1 MSTKTT
7 TTKKAEAVKSES
19 DVLKYRI
26 EFPDGTVSEGT
37 VSIRE
42 FAPNTAK
49 GFKNS
54 GFQTK
59 ISSGNYSGS
68 LMIIDYLKQVKL

>member
-1 MSTKTT
+1 MAKTTT
-7 TTKKAEAVKSES
+7 TTKKAETVKAEPET
-19 DVLKYRI
+19 LKFKI

-37 VSIRE
+37 VTMRE
-42 FAPNTAK
+42 FAPNVAK
-49 GFKNS
+49 GFRNS

-68 LMIIDYLKQVKL
+68 LMVIDYLKQVKL